1 VTDLDITKPA
11 GRRLRNVMGRLDGA
25 RPRASRRD
33 NVVMCLLSGWLLA
46 GLTLDAWAHSNLT
59 DLETFFTPWH
69 AVFYSG
75 FTATAVWVVVM
86 IVRNV
91 RQGRSGVGVIPV
103 GYGWT
108 VVALTVFGLSGIA
121 DGVWHTLWGIET
133 TINILFSP
141 SHLGLGASMVIIVTS
156 PVRAMW
162 SDPELPAAP
171 SFRQFWPAAL
181 STGMA
186 VAQVL
191 LFLGYGDAM
200 KYRAEWIVE
209 GFSGSQQAAS
219 MLAARLIITNLVLL
233 APILFLA
240 RHWRLPFWT
249 VTAVW
254 LPAIALAAAETEARN
269 PGTLLTFVAAGL
281 LADLLV
287 RWLRPG
293 ADRPGRYWLFG
304 ASAAF
309 VTWALYIAVASM
321 TAGRTPSV
329 IEMWTGAPIVAGLL
343 GWLLAALMLPGRHE
357 AEVRLDT

>member
-1 VTDLDITKPA
+1 MTDVDLNKPA
-11 GRRLRNVMGRLDGA
+11 GRLRNVVGRLA
-25 RPRASRRD
+25 QPRPRASRRD

-75 FTATAVWVVVM
+75 FTATAAWVVVM

-108 VVALTVFGLSGIA
+108 VVALAAFGLSGIA

-156 PVRAMW
+156 PLRAMW
-162 SDPELPAAP
+162 SDPDLSAAP
-171 SFRQFWPAAL
+171 TFRQFWPAAL

-191 LFLGYGDAM
+191 LFLGYGDAL
-200 KYRAEWIVE
+200 KYRAHWIVE
-209 GFSGSQQAAS
+209 GFSTSEQAAS
-219 MLAARLIITNLVLL
+219 VLAARLIISNVVLL
-233 APILFLA
+233 APVLFLA
-240 RHWRLPFWT
+240 RRWQVPFWT

-269 PGTLLTFVAAGL
+269 LGTLLTLVAAGL
-281 LADLLV
+281 LADLLA
-287 RWLRPG
+287 RRLRPG

-304 ASAAF
+304 ASTAF
-309 VTWALYIAVASM
+309 VTWALYVAVASI
-321 TAGRTPSV
+321 TVGRTPAV
-329 IEMWTGAPIVAGLL
+329 IEMWTGAPIVAGLA
-343 GWLLAALMLPGRHE
+343 GWLLAVLMLPGDRE
-357 AEVRLDT
+357 ARRTA

>member
-1 VTDLDITKPA
+1 MTDLDLAKQVG
-11 GRRLRNVMGRLDGA
+11 GRF
-25 RPRASRRD
+25 RPLASRRD

-59 DLETFFTPWH
+59 NLETFFTPWH

-75 FTATAVWVVVM
+75 FTATAGWVVAM

-108 VVALTVFGLSGIA
+108 VVALAVFGLSGIA

-156 PVRAMW
+156 PLRAMW
-162 SDPELPAAP
+162 SDPELPSAP

-191 LFLGYGDAM
+191 LFLGYGDAL
-200 KYRAEWIVE
+200 KYRAEWIVD
-209 GFSGSQQAAS
+209 GFSASQQAAAV
-219 MLAARLIITNLVLL
+219 LAARLVISNVLLL
-233 APILFLA
+233 APVLFLA
-240 RHWRLPFWT
+240 RRWRIPFWT
-249 VTAVW
+249 VTAAW
-254 LPAIALAAAETEARN
+254 LPAIGLAGAETEARN
-269 PGTLLTFVAAGL
+269 PGTLLTLIAAGL
-281 LADLLV
+281 LVDLLAQ
-287 RWLRPG
+287 WLHPAG
-293 ADRPGRYWLFG
+293 DRRHRYWLFG

-309 VTWALYIAVASM
+309 VTWALYIAVASI
-321 TAGRTPSV
+321 TVGRTPSI
-329 IEMWTGAPIVAGLL
+329 IEMWTGAPIVAGLV
-343 GWLLAALMLPGRHE
+343 GWLLAVLMLPGGRE
-357 AEVRLDT
+357 ARTTT